1 VTAYSDI
8 VATRGGAREFHDQ
21 PPSKLP
27 DLGRGSRTYLAG
39 PMRGVELYNF
49 PAFDLAAASLR
60 ARGYIVV
67 NSAEHD
73 RELGFDPECS
83 LVGFDL
89 EAAFQWD
96 FESLLACDGIALLE
110 GWEDSI
116 GARVEQSVAVLTGKW
131 ALHQVLGGWSSDG
144 SDMFWSSR
152 PVPWR
157 AARCRGAGAAEDTV
171 DSWGARALALD
182 KAIGE
187 AVGGP
192 VPKPRPYRVGEER
205 ITDPETGGQK
215 GAKSAK
221 LGAIDPLALKELA
234 EVAGMGEEKYARF
247 NFAKGYPWSLSADA
261 AFRHLLAFLDGEDN
275 DPESGLSH
283 AAHFAWHGLCLTT
296 FAKRGLG
303 TDDRIGL

>member
-1 VTAYSDI
+1 VTSC
-8 VATRGGAREFHDQ
+8 RGGAREFHGQ
-21 PPSKLP
+21 LVSKQP

-39 PMRGVELYNF
+39 PMRGVNLYNF
-49 PAFDLAAASLR
+49 PAFDAAAENLR
-60 ARGYIVV
+60 ARGYIVT
-67 NSAEHD
+67 NPSEHD
-73 RELGFDPECS
+73 RELGFDPS
-83 LVGFDL
+83 STLVDFDL

-116 GARVEQSVAVLTGKW
+116 GARAEQAVAVLTGKW

-157 AARCRGAGAAEDTV
+157 SSSPAPDPVVAHSRAGDAWQYRAEDTA

-182 KAIGE
+182 KAIGV
-187 AVGGP
+187 AVG
-192 VPKPRPYRVGEER
+192 ETR
-205 ITDPETGGQK
+205 ITSETGGQK

-247 NFAKGYPWSLSADA
+247 NFAKGYPWSLSIDA

-275 DPESGLSH
+275 DSESGLSH